1 MMKTRRQRLL
11 AEGVDPRLAARD
23 VPRILRTSDGK
34 NCRDREPWG
43 GVTDPDRCSCT
54 GRCQADEERARE

>member
-23 VPRILRTSDGK
+23 VPRILRTSDG
-34 NCRDREPWG
+34 N
-43 GVTDPDRCSCT
+43 
-54 GRCQADEERARE
+54 